1 MSTENIKTDGQNA
14 GDVETM
20 RRRWHHVP
28 EGVIHRI
35 LRLLPTIP
43 AARMSFLSKQ
53 WEGLRSS
60 GFVLDFVE
68 DNLDG
73 ELDDRPRNF
82 INACDRYLGQFRE
95 CDKISVDK
103 FRLHMR
109 YSSED
114 ANMVD
119 EWLNFAVERG
129 VKELDISLP
138 SGRKWDKYCFH
149 LQTIANAAKT
159 LTSLNV
165 EYVETDSYL
174 YFRNPIPSTTFLS
187 LKSLSLKSVMFS
199 CFYMFFQGKFKW
211 PSIEFLSL
219 TSCSGRF
226 FSFSIS
232 SLKSLEIML
241 CSHLRMIGVLDA
253 VNLESFK
260 FVSSSELVQSDSSI
274 HVLISGAKHLRNFEL
289 CGCKDNVKATIIT
302 PNMSLSMSGFLKSSS
317 LDPELWEARITLPDT
332 ELLAFDRSSKHL
344 SSLRDYL
351 ECFDC
356 FKEITLEVDDAK
368 VYTYRYTYTYKCV
381 CVCVYICMLNWF

>member
-1 MSTENIKTDGQNA
+1 MG
-14 GDVETM
+14 
-20 RRRWHHVP
+20 RPRHHVP
-28 EGVIHRI
+28 EGVIHGI

-53 WEGLRSS
+53 WEGLRSL
-60 GFVLDFVE
+60 GCVLDFVE

-82 INACDRYLGQFRE
+82 INTCDRYLDQFRE
-95 CDKISVDK
+95 CDKISIHK

-129 VKELDISLP
+129 VKELDINLP
-138 SGRKWDKYCFH
+138 SGGY
-149 LQTIANAAKT
+149 
-159 LTSLNV
+159 
-165 EYVETDSYL
+165 
-174 YFRNPIPSTTFLS
+174 S
-187 LKSLSLKSVMFS
+187 LK
-199 CFYMFFQGKFKW
+199 
-211 PSIEFLSL
+211 
-219 TSCSGRF
+219 
-226 FSFSIS
+226 
-232 SLKSLEIML
+232 
-241 CSHLRMIGVLDA
+241 
-253 VNLESFK
+253 
-260 FVSSSELVQSDSSI
+260 

-289 CGCKDNVKATIIT
+289 YGCKDNVKATIIT
-302 PNMSLSMSGFLKSSS
+302 RNMSLSMSGFLKSSS

-332 ELLAFDRSSKHL
+332 ELPAFDCSSKHF

-368 VYTYRYTYTYKCV
+368 ALIFPENFRQTRSPPL
-381 CVCVYICMLNWF
+381 LNLNILEVTSKVSASGAQAVEYLSSAAQAVE